1 VDRVPAG
8 RLGKGNRVIVLPDP
22 RRDTPLTLQLKESIR
37 RDGPMTVQAYMSRC
51 LWDREH
57 GYYRKPAVL
66 GAAGDFIT
74 AAEISQV
81 FGELIGV
88 WAGVVWQGVFQ
99 SPNPITIAEYG
110 PGRGTMMRDALHAAR
125 VVPGFASAA
134 RVHLVEASAALTE
147 LQNATLADFPGNL
160 TRGGELDAFT
170 PPAIIFANEFLDSWP
185 VAQWIKTADGWRI
198 KGVVLDGDGNLQFGP
213 IDGDCPR
220 EAFEALL
227 PDAPPGA
234 VIETQ
239 RLDQF
244 AEALQELARRG
255 PIALLIIDYGHTTPA
270 AGDTLQAVRR
280 HAYESPLTSPGEA
293 DLTVHVNFYDLASTL
308 HRAGLALDGPV
319 MQAEFLGSLGIV
331 ERASRLMA
339 ANPKRAGEIESG
351 VARLLAPSGM
361 GARFKVL
368 GVRSPQLPPLPGFG
382 AAAGPDASPGQGSGG
397 RS

>member
-1 VDRVPAG
+1 
-8 RLGKGNRVIVLPDP
+8 VIVLPDP
-22 RRDTPLTLQLKESIR
+22 RRDTPLALQLKESIR

-160 TRGGELDAFT
+160 TRSVELDAFT

-331 ERASRLMA
+331 ERASRVMA

-351 VARLLAPSGM
+351 VARLLAPRGM

-382 AAAGPDASPGQGSGG
+382 AAAGPNASPGQGSGG

>member
-1 VDRVPAG
+1 M
-8 RLGKGNRVIVLPDP
+8 IVLPDP
-22 RRDTPLTLQLKESIR
+22 RRDTPLALQLKESIR

-51 LWDREH
+51 LWDHEH

-185 VAQWIKTADGWRI
+185 VAQWIKTAEGWRI

-244 AEALQELARRG
+244 AEALQDLARR
-255 PIALLIIDYGHTTPA
+255 
-270 AGDTLQAVRR
+270 
-280 HAYESPLTSPGEA
+280 
-293 DLTVHVNFYDLASTL
+293 
-308 HRAGLALDGPV
+308 
-319 MQAEFLGSLGIV
+319 
-331 ERASRLMA
+331 
-339 ANPKRAGEIESG
+339 
-351 VARLLAPSGM
+351 ARL
-361 GARFKVL
+361 RC
-368 GVRSPQLPPLPGFG
+368 
-382 AAAGPDASPGQGSGG
+382 
-397 RS
+397 